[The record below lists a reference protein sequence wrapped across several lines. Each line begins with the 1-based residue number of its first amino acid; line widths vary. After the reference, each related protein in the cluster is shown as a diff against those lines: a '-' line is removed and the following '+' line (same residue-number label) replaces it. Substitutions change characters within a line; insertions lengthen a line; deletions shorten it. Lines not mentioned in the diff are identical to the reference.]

1 MDSNTVDVYMIFRKL
16 IYLILMGVPV
26 FLSGMVYAQQK
37 EGPLFEFE
45 EDSYDFGDLEQGK
58 KVEHT
63 FIFKNT
69 GNQSLVISNIVTT
82 CGCTAPTWPKD
93 PLRPGEKGEIKV
105 AFNSTG
111 KIGKQNKVI
120 TILSNSVNG
129 RDRITIQA
137 NVIPGN

>member
-1 MDSNTVDVYMIFRKL
+1 MDSKPVEVNMIFRIF
-16 IYLILMGVPV
+16 IYSIILAFPV
-26 FLSGMVYAQQK
+26 FLSGMVYALQK

-63 FIFKNT
+63 FIFKNS
-69 GNQSLVISNIVTT
+69 GNQSLVISNILTT

-93 PLRPGEKGEIKV
+93 PVQPGEKGEIKV
-105 AFNSTG
+105 VFNSAG

-129 RDRITIQA
+129 RDRIAIQA

>member
-1 MDSNTVDVYMIFRKL
+1 
-16 IYLILMGVPV
+16 
-26 FLSGMVYAQQK
+26 
-37 EGPLFEFE
+37 
-45 EDSYDFGDLEQGK
+45 
-58 KVEHT
+58 VEHT

-93 PLRPGEKGEIKV
+93 PLQPGEKGEIKV